1 MCAGLGALPCPGSDA
16 TSLSVVPVSGW
27 TALVR
32 WCPAVQLPEE
42 QWVGPGS
49 PSFLCSEKVAVR
61 WGGAP
66 RGALCL
72 GGRVPAAGSGASLL
86 GGGTHAWTVESGASL
101 PSAQWL
107 CLWVWFQ
114 AALLPGAFGSQV
126 SLGSLTVPPCALGV
140 LGIGPSCQPPLLPL
154 WVRACMSLL
163 GERAT
168 RLVLSSPQQWGG
180 FSELSRCA
188 GVPWA
193 LHAAF
198 GVGRMLEEASVVV

>member
-126 SLGSLTVPPCALGV
+126 SLGSLTVPPLCPRG
-140 LGIGPSCQPPLLPL
+140 SWYRTLLPATPAAPRGEGVHVPS
-154 WVRACMSLL
+154 WRTGHQVGVIIAPAVGWLL
-163 GERAT
+163 
-168 RLVLSSPQQWGG
+168 
-180 FSELSRCA
+180 
-188 GVPWA
+188 
-193 LHAAF
+193 
-198 GVGRMLEEASVVV
+198 